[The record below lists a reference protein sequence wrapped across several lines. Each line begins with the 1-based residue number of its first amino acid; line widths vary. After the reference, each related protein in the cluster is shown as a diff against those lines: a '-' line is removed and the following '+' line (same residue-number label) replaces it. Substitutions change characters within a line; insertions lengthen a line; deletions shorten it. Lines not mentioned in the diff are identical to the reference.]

1 MRNLSTASLVV
12 LLLLATTIAL
22 VPVETLTGIRG
33 EPAVMA
39 PDELPPLAS
48 GDVAPFLA
56 ERDAIA
62 RIVVAEPTTL
72 RNFLDRNRLNR
83 PWTRDQITQQLGDA
97 NPAAVIPAGTVFRLR
112 LTPTA
117 TDVPGAKVAPR

>member
-1 MRNLSTASLVV
+1 MQNLSLASTVV
-12 LLLLATTIAL
+12 LLLIATALAL
-22 VPVETLTGIRG
+22 VPVETLTGVRR
-33 EPAVMA
+33 EPVVAA
-39 PDELPPLAS
+39 PDELPPLAT

-56 ERDAIA
+56 ERDEIA

-83 PWTRDQITQQLGDA
+83 PWTRDQITGQLGHA

-117 TDVPGAKVAPR
+117 TDVPGAKVTP